1 MIPPPP
7 TSNRSDT
14 LFPYTTLF
22 RSRTRAE
29 VYGPLRELEQ
39 LVDVYCEAA
48 GPDPRRLAVLGG
60 QILDL
65 ARSTGLD
72 RDCGI
77 APDAGEPAALA
88 TLDNYLCELKEM
100 QIRDGL
106 HVFGPAPEGRLLTDL
121 LVAIARAPRDR
132 GEDGDA
138 SLLRA
143 LAADLALTSDPP
155 VCTPGAA
162 CSSARPTS
170 YER

>member
-48 GPDPRRLAVLGG
+48 GLDPRRLDVLGG

-106 HVFGPAPEGRLLTDL
+106 HVFGQAPEGRFLKELP
-121 LVAIARAPRDR
+121 V
-132 GEDGDA
+132 
-138 SLLRA
+138 A
-143 LAADLALTSDPP
+143 LARRPPARGGGRAASRLPPLA
-155 VCTPGAA
+155 AA
-162 CSSARPTS
+162 
-170 YER
+170 